1 MDRKAQ
7 DYFDGLADTPRPIAF
22 RLRDA
27 VLATGLVTEAFK
39 WGHPV
44 YQAAGLVCLI
54 KAASRHVTLGFWQ
67 GGSLT
72 GLDPRLTP
80 SGRAHMATMM
90 LASPESIDPE
100 NIARLVKAAV
110 NLDREQVSS

>member
-1 MDRKAQ
+1 MDHKAQ
-7 DYFDGLADTPRPIAF
+7 AYFDGLADIPRPTAI

-27 VLATGLVTEAFK
+27 VLATSQVTEAFK

-44 YQAAGLVCLI
+44 YRADGLVCLI

-80 SGRAHMATMM
+80 SGGANMAMM
-90 LASPESIDPE
+90 KLASPDDIDPGS
-100 NIARLVKAAV
+100 IARLVAAAV
-110 NLDREQVSS
+110 TLDSGRAAS